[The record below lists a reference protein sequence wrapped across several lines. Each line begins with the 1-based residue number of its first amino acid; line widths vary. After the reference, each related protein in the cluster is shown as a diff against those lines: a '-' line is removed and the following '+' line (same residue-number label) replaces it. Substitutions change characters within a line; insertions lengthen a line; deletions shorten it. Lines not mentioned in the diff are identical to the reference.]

1 MGFNVSWLAF
11 HGVERSTLL
20 STLRLVATG
29 EITDFPRGME
39 CGSALPDTGYLLFL
53 NDPWHPFTEPTRLA
67 ELSLACQV
75 MVCRIEEHNM
85 SSAAFRW
92 NNGECVWSVVHP
104 AARDVRSLKIGGVP
118 PAELESIRVQATRLQ
133 DAERRPFFLGMLRAE
148 MDHFFRVPIDLAGQ
162 IVGYEH
168 DKVTQ
173 TWGKARYEMLRPGAL
188 Q

>member
-11 HGVERSTLL
+11 RGVERSTLL
-20 STLRLVATG
+20 STLCLVSTG

-39 CGSALPDTGYLLFL
+39 CGSALPDAGYLVFL
-53 NDPWHPFTEPTRLA
+53 NNPWHPFTEPKRLA
-67 ELSLACQV
+67 EFSLNCEIV
-75 MVCRIEEHNM
+75 GCRIEEHNM

-92 NNGECVWSVVHP
+92 NNGQCIWSVVHP

-118 PAELESIRVQATRLQ
+118 PAELEPIRVQAARLQ
-133 DAERRPFFLGMLRAE
+133 DAERKPFFFGLLRAE
-148 MDHFFRVPIDLAGQ
+148 MDHFFRVPVDLAAQ
-162 IVGYEH
+162 MVGYEH

-173 TWGKARYEMLRPGAL
+173 AWGRAKYETLQPGAL